1 MRLFDDDNYN
11 EGRGSGSNMTYI
23 YMALIMSTVILGVTA
38 LVFWVNRSN
47 SRSDGSGYA
56 AAVAQREAREN
67 QMNNASAVNDS
78 DRVVSSNKLTSDELD
93 IWTLPDTGRESS
105 STNSNRNNG
114 TVTNQTT
121 GETVI
126 DGSKDNTTDK
136 STASTDDSEGKT
148 TTYDMADRENLKDTD
163 SDSEADK
170 AKDEEEEEKERETRI
185 RVIHSDGTK
194 EWVDINEDLPASK
207 YNFDNLKYQ
216 KPIMKYYKDGKP
228 ASWFGVSIDASQGEV
243 DFDKLKKA
251 GCDFCMIKI
260 GARGYS
266 SGRIVMDENY
276 KTNLRNAY
284 EAGLDIGVYFC
295 SQAVTKSE
303 AREEADVLMD
313 AIGRYDIDY
322 PIVFVMEDVEDD
334 MPRIDALGVKEK
346 SDIARAFMKEV
357 ADAGYTPMIYGD
369 LEWLMT
375 MVDMERLEGYDVWY
389 SQDADEPDYP
399 YEFGMWEY
407 ELNGSIKG
415 VSGDVRMS
423 ISFVNYSGRSD

>member
-1 MRLFDDDNYN
+1 MRLLDDDNSN

-38 LVFWVNRSN
+38 LVFWVNRSG

-56 AAVAQREAREN
+56 AAVAQREAREAGN
-67 QMNNASAVNDS
+67 TSAPNDS
-78 DRVVSSNKLTSDELD
+78 ERVVSSNKLTSDELD
-93 IWTLPDTGRESS
+93 IWTLPDTGRQSG
-105 STNSNRNNG
+105 TNSSRNNG

-126 DGSKDNTTDK
+126 DGSKDSKTDK
-136 STASTDDSEGKT
+136 SDASSEDEVGKT
-148 TTYDMADRENLKDTD
+148 TTYDMAERENLKDTD
-163 SDSEADK
+163 SDPDSEADQ
-170 AKDEEEEEKERETRI
+170 AKDEEEKERETRI
-185 RVIHSDGTK
+185 RVTHSDGTR

-207 YNFDNLKYQ
+207 YDFDKLKYQ
-216 KPIMKYYKDGKP
+216 KPIMKYYKDGKL
-228 ASWFGVSIDASQGEV
+228 ASWCGISIDASLGEI

-251 GCDFCMIKI
+251 GCDFCMVKV

-276 KTNLRNAY
+276 KTNLRDAY
-284 EAGLDIGVYFC
+284 EAGLDVGVYFC

-303 AREEADVLMD
+303 AREEADVLLD

-322 PIVFVMEDVEDD
+322 PIVFVMQDVVDD
-334 MPRIDALGVKEK
+334 MPRIDALSVKEK
-346 SDIARAFMKEV
+346 SDIARTFMNEI
-357 ADAGYTPMIYGD
+357 ADAGYTPMLYGD

-375 MVDMERLEGYDVWY
+375 MVDMDRLEGYDVWY

-407 ELNGSIKG
+407 EFDGSVKG
-415 VSGDVRMS
+415 VTGDVRMS
-423 ISFVNYSGRSD
+423 ISFVNYSGRED